1 MGRLINQAILDE
13 IKSLYPLL
21 DIKPLTPQQETLI
34 MLLVQGSTVAA
45 AGRAAGYKTS
55 ATAKKYLA
63 TPSAIA
69 VQEYFAQQEME
80 KISITRDRL
89 TQMALE
95 CYGERATAGEGLKAV
110 EVLARLHGQNE
121 EARQRK
127 AETNV
132 TINQQNNTTING
144 DTDPKV
150 LKKKL
155 AAMDETQLLEF
166 VGGSMAGLDLEP
178 RPLGDTLGDTLG
190 EKAVEGELI
199 ESTPDEDDSLGHG

>member
-1 MGRLINQAILDE
+1 MGRLINQAVLDE
-13 IKSLYPLL
+13 IKGLYPLL
-21 DIKPLTPQQETLI
+21 NIRPLTSQQETLI
-34 MLLVQGSTVAA
+34 MLMMQGSTIPAA
-45 AGRAAGYKTS
+45 ARAAGYSTTQ
-55 ATAKKYLA
+55 TAKNFLSS
-63 TPSAIA
+63 PNAIA
-69 VQEYFAQQEME
+69 IQEYFAKQEME

-121 EARQRK
+121 EAKQRK

-178 RPLGDTLGDTLG
+178 RPLG

-199 ESTPDEDDSLGHG
+199 ESTPDEDDSPGHG

>member
-1 MGRLINQAILDE
+1 MGKLINQAVLDE
-13 IKSLYPLL
+13 VKGLYPLL

-34 MLLVQGSTVAA
+34 ILMMEGSSVTAA
-45 AGRAAGYKTS
+45 ARAAGYSVTVN
-55 ATAKKYLA
+55 AKRFLS
-63 TPSAIA
+63 TPHAIA
-69 VQEYFAQQEME
+69 IQDYFAQQEME
-80 KISITRDRL
+80 RITITRDRL

-121 EARQRK
+121 EAKQRK

-155 AAMDETQLLEF
+155 AAMDEAQLLEF

-178 RPLGDTLGDTLG
+178 RALI
-190 EKAVEGELI
+190 EGEVI
-199 ESTPDEDDSLGHG
+199 ESTPDAQDQSPDP